1 MSASW
6 RASARSQWLK
16 SKLPPVRVAAM
27 PGTAKVEVRVGW
39 TSLVGVEFRFDPPSP
54 QWPASRVSKNPKIE
68 KSPCV
73 IVAIAT
79 DDHNAATIATVV
91 TNRLRHRAPP
101 NPKFPFCIS
110 TPKPVGTLLVS
121 LNPSA
126 KSDERWALLPR
137 PLVRKLRTRSSYHSI
152 AYLVKKVACPRHI
165 LETLR

>member
-1 MSASW
+1 M
-6 RASARSQWLK
+6 
-16 SKLPPVRVAAM
+16 
-27 PGTAKVEVRVGW
+27 
-39 TSLVGVEFRFDPPSP
+39 VGVEFIFDPPSP

-79 DDHNAATIATVV
+79 EDHNAATTATVV

-110 TPKPVGTLLVS
+110 TPKPVGTLVVS

-126 KSDERWALLPR
+126 KSDEPRTVPAR
-137 PLVRKLRTRSSYHSI
+137 PLVGKLRTRSSYHSP
-152 AYLVKKVACPRHI
+152 AYLVKKGACSRNI
-165 LETLR
+165 LETLI

>member
-1 MSASW
+1 
-6 RASARSQWLK
+6 
-16 SKLPPVRVAAM
+16 M

-110 TPKPVGTLLVS
+110 TPKPVGTLVVS

-126 KSDERWALLPR
+126 KSDEPRTILPR
-137 PLVRKLRTRSSYHSI
+137 PLVSYERGLATIPLRTLSRRWHAPVTSLKHY
-152 AYLVKKVACPRHI
+152 VRRHVII
-165 LETLR
+165 LFLPSP

>member
-1 MSASW
+1 
-6 RASARSQWLK
+6 
-16 SKLPPVRVAAM
+16 M

-54 QWPASRVSKNPKIE
+54 QWPASRVSKNPKTE

-79 DDHNAATIATVV
+79 DDHNAATTATVD
-91 TNRLRHRAPP
+91 TTRLRHRAPP

-110 TPKPVGTLLVS
+110 TPKPVVVS

-126 KSDERWALLPR
+126 KSDIRWTLLPR
-137 PLVRKLRTRSSYHSI
+137 PLVRKLRTRSSYHSV
-152 AYLVKKVACPRHI
+152 AYLVKKVACTRHI
-165 LETLR
+165 LETRRL